1 MISQKATKAE
11 EGMAKAATECRF
23 HCERVKEF
31 HTEFAHLPRLEHAVN
46 VIKHDLQQILQL
58 CHTLELAYT
67 DVSEGKV
74 LVGLEAWR
82 DEQWS
87 QMSNYKSAK
96 TRELDKLQT
105 KVEQKQNHIQ
115 QKKAEAARIGEAN
128 ASVHSDAESLDP
140 NGAAGTSSTSTTREH
155 EEAPSTSTAGGDN
168 GDDGDVEVEEY
179 YVTSPTGERSPGV
192 RSPVADMGP
201 AEPLG
206 TAFKGSLGGS
216 SEPTSTDVVEGVA
229 NEDSTEDLEN
239 EEECYYV
246 TDPAEATEADADT
259 NMSTTDHVAAVLPQT
274 EAREAAAPEAP
285 IVRDADHPMAEP
297 AQEINSFP
305 VAAPAAEENVLKATP
320 EKKKKG
326 KKKKGKKGKGTTI
339 EE

>member
-1 MISQKATKAE
+1 MK
-11 EGMAKAATECRF
+11 
-23 HCERVKEF
+23 
-31 HTEFAHLPRLEHAVN
+31 
-46 VIKHDLQQILQL
+46 
-58 CHTLELAYT
+58 
-67 DVSEGKV
+67 VSEGKV